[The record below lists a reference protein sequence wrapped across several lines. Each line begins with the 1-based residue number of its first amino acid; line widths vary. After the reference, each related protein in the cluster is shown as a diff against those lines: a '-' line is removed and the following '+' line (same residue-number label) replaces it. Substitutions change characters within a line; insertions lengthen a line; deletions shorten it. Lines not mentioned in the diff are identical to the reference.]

1 MNYLAASCR
10 GINLEILFID
20 DASIGVPACAG
31 RLISF
36 IPIRCAIGI
45 PACTAV
51 RQAGVHLTDFNSLRF

>member
-31 RLISF
+31 RLNSF

-45 PACTAV
+45 
-51 RQAGVHLTDFNSLRF
+51 RSSYRFQFTTFLKSEFHE